1 MVVTRERGV
10 RISPPRQRRRR
21 PIFVDSMNPQRGMRV
36 VIKVVLRGMLV
47 LLYRIQAV
55 VLGVVAVGALL
66 EVLIDLLR
74 VLVDVNGYD
83 AVLGMLLSLLLCI
96 LGVDGHPI
104 DHEILV
110 G

>member
-1 MVVTRERGV
+1 
-10 RISPPRQRRRR
+10 
-21 PIFVDSMNPQRGMRV
+21 
-36 VIKVVLRGMLV
+36 ML
-47 LLYRIQAV
+47 LLNRIQAV
-55 VLGVVAVGALL
+55 VLGVIAVGALL

-74 VLVDVNGYD
+74 VLVYVNGYGSF
-83 AVLGMLLSLLLCI
+83 LGMLLSLLLCI